1 MAKNIKFVAESLAKY
16 IYGTDVNTNI
26 FEGSLAV
33 DTQFVNAWLET
44 LASYPRMF
52 PFTEKNHTVISGL
65 EKTLS
70 QYTTDVSRQTFT
82 LATSSDEIAFYD
94 STSGQM
100 TAFKSK
106 PFYFDMF
113 ISVGVLGYG
122 AALYILIRVS
132 QVSLRF
138 VSRTNLCLTIGLWRG
153 HERLIGLVWIR
164 KS

>member
-1 MAKNIKFVAESLAKY
+1 LAKNIKFVAEALAKY
-16 IYGTDVNTNI
+16 IYGTDVQTNI

-33 DTQFVNAWLET
+33 DTQFINAWLET

-52 PFTEKNHTVISGL
+52 PFTEKNHTVIAGL
-65 EKTLS
+65 ERTLS

-100 TAFKSK
+100 TAYKSK

-113 ISVGVLGYG
+113 ISVGVLAYA
-122 AALYILIRVS
+122 AALYVLIRVRHNS
-132 QVSLRF
+132 HLYAYQYQRFYLGFWWCHERF
-138 VSRTNLCLTIGLWRG
+138 V
-153 HERLIGLVWIR
+153 GLVRIR
-164 KS
+164 QS